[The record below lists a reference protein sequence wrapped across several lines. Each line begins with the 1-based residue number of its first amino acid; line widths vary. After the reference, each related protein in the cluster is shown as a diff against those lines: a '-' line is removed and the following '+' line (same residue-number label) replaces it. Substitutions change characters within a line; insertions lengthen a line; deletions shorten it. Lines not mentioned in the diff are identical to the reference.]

1 MLQCSL
7 SLFLASLSW
16 RVFHLIYP
24 HLDHLHPPPVDHPN
38 PYLST
43 CPIRHPLW
51 FLVSCGSQG
60 SAVQRSSPY
69 KCGQKSS
76 CIAFNAVVATFPYI
90 FLDFLPSRMFKRH
103 VSIIGVSWKIT
114 LTDGVHIV
122 NYGPLPLQYIYIY
135 IYIYLYRLPVEVEK
149 FLLVYMLIPILLSF
163 YLPFFFFFFFLV
175 SRKSCSSFSRSF
187 KFFEVVLVRWTSW
200 LSNLSYADSSVHKKV
215 LGM

>member
-1 MLQCSL
+1 M
-7 SLFLASLSW
+7 
-16 RVFHLIYP
+16 
-24 HLDHLHPPPVDHPN
+24 
-38 PYLST
+38 
-43 CPIRHPLW
+43 
-51 FLVSCGSQG
+51 
-60 SAVQRSSPY
+60 
-69 KCGQKSS
+69 
-76 CIAFNAVVATFPYI
+76 VATFPYI

-122 NYGPLPLQYIYIY
+122 NYGPLPLQKIY

-163 YLPFFFFFFFLV
+163 YLPFFFFFFLV